1 MIVVIATIIG
11 AVILISSFITAMR
24 GTASNHAHTPV
35 TSPQDNPDYQ
45 RMRNIANRH
54 SDCTAEVF
62 MLTIKGRKAVN
73 EVEFMSPGDVIE
85 LKLDRSGDI
94 IAFTLDNIRLGSPII
109 PFDSNFRRVIGEKLY
124 FDAYMGG
131 RDDGFMGDSALITI
145 VVFYRLPGVPPT
157 TLEIK

>member
-1 MIVVIATIIG
+1 
-11 AVILISSFITAMR
+11 MR
-24 GTASNHAHTPV
+24 GTASNHAHTPAI
-35 TSPQDNPDYQ
+35 SPQDNPDCQ
-45 RMRNIANRH
+45 RMRDIADRH

-73 EVEFMSPGDVIE
+73 EVEFMSPGDAID
-85 LKLDRSGDI
+85 LKLNRSGDI
-94 IAFTLDNIRLGSPII
+94 VAYTLDDIRLGTPLV
-109 PFDSNFRRVIGEKLY
+109 PFDSNFRRVLDEDIY

-131 RDDGFMGDSALITI
+131 RDDGFMGDGTLITL